1 MLVQDFTKQKFWI
14 VFPWWRHKL
23 NVKDEQRNVEARN
36 PECRTPLLCIIL
48 GQLPLL
54 SCPPVPPPL
63 PSCPSQLLSG
73 ATLPPMLVAP
83 ANRKLHC
90 NHCNW
95 SHFIFPLPCNEN
107 LIFFALLWYTGCNN
121 FRVISLWLNCI
132 YLRCKCK
139 HCITICAVLLDTS
152 TWKRI
157 SNTLTLSKFTPTWIC
172 DSLMLRWVALLQC
185 IGRTNK

>member
-1 MLVQDFTKQKFWI
+1 MLVQDFTKQKFWTL
-14 VFPWWRHKL
+14 FPSIHSLMKNWRHKL
-23 NVKDEQRNVEARN
+23 NVKDGQRKVEARN

-152 TWKRI
+152 TWEKEFP
-157 SNTLTLSKFTPTWIC
+157 TL
-172 DSLMLRWVALLQC
+172 
-185 IGRTNK
+185 